1 MTKIAKMCMF
11 RKKLKLAK
19 FESFQK
25 TYLAYVMMH
34 TISKIGAKYLVCWF
48 VSFRKHSA
56 VTHTL
61 FCFLLYYV
69 ERSDI

>member
-1 MTKIAKMCMF
+1 MAKIAKMCMF
-11 RKKLKLAK
+11 SKKLNLAK

-48 VSFRKHSA
+48 VSFRKHS
-56 VTHTL
+56 VETHTL
-61 FCFLLYYV
+61 LCFLLYYV

>member
-1 MTKIAKMCMF
+1 MAKIAKMCMF

-34 TISKIGAKYLVCWF
+34 TISKISAKYHICRVRSLAQ
-48 VSFRKHSA
+48 HSIE
-56 VTHTL
+56 THT
-61 FCFLLYYV
+61 
-69 ERSDI
+69 